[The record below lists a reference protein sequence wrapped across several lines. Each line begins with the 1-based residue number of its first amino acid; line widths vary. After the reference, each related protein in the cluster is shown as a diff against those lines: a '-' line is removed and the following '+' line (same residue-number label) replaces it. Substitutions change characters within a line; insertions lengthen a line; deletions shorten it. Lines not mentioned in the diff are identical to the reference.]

1 MSHKTKWRTISIA
14 IYIIFVIVAVS
25 LKLLTP
31 ARVGLSWSI
40 FWYIAVAG
48 FLYYFYF
55 KNVAYQEVIYYA
67 RELHLSRSDL
77 EAIVPDRK
85 NTAEVPDPDH
95 PNIFS
100 PLVQVPLEI
109 INKLTTD
116 LEKRAKDAQV
126 TPFK

>member
-67 RELHLSRSDL
+67 RELHLNRSDL

-109 INKLTTD
+109 INKLTTE

>member
-85 NTAEVPDPDH
+85 NTAEVPDPDY

-100 PLVQVPLEI
+100 PLIKVPLEI
-109 INKLTTD
+109 INKLTTE